1 VILHQR
7 ECAKARGTQN
17 LTKTSDKQKA
27 LMKKQPWESCIPP
40 RPFPTISFFSE
51 SSLHAFISVLKK
63 KTHKKQHQAVEHT
76 TLHTEQR
83 YAQVWQ
89 QAAVSLPQSFITLSE
104 RAELRKRQTCW
115 FYLKEQ

>member
-1 VILHQR
+1 
-7 ECAKARGTQN
+7 
-17 LTKTSDKQKA
+17 
-27 LMKKQPWESCIPP
+27 M
-40 RPFPTISFFSE
+40 
-51 SSLHAFISVLKK
+51 
-63 KTHKKQHQAVEHT
+63 EHT